1 MNIVAILAFFCAVL
15 VLTFAIHLGSPLSI
29 FIDPASFMIVP
40 VTTMMLLI
48 ATFGF
53 GSVFSAFKS
62 GFRSVFMAN
71 GESADPEESRE
82 RKMVAMCGSKY
93 ATLTGFIGA
102 TIGLVTMFHQM
113 SDPTAIGPAMAVA
126 LLSAFY
132 AALMIMFV
140 FYPMARQAAQQEF
153 SPHTER

>member
-15 VLTFAIHLGSPLSI
+15 VLTFAIQLGSPLSI
-29 FIDPASFMIVP
+29 FIDPVSFMIVP

-53 GSVFSAFKS
+53 GSVFSFFKM
-62 GFRSVFMAN
+62 GFRSLFMAN
-71 GESADPEESRE
+71 GEPADPDESRK
-82 RKMVAMCGSKY
+82 RKMVAICGIKY

-132 AALMIMFV
+132 AALMVMFV

-153 SPHTER
+153 SPHADH